1 MGSDEEATPAPF
13 ALKDCALVAIAAG
26 ARAQNLREMRD
37 VLQTVHPGCI
47 YYHFWDV
54 LLRPGFDEP
63 EYNNDFA
70 AWVFYGL
77 HDTRLAERLAVI
89 NPAEFS
95 DVEQLRRELI
105 DAIEERLD
113 ESELVPWAPAD
124 HQFHFVRSQIVVFDT
139 HRSISRP
146 EDLAEV
152 MPTLSAGSVF
162 YHFIDARRR
171 QPVGIDDFR
180 AWLGSWG
187 ERYVDVSARLAAV
200 DPYFSSLTELR
211 RELAEIFS
219 TTLEEH
225 SHDDPAG

>member
-1 MGSDEEATPAPF
+1 MSSDDSGTTAPF
-13 ALKDCALVAIAAG
+13 ALKDCTLVAIAAG

-70 AWVFYGL
+70 AWAFYGL
-77 HDTRLAERLAVI
+77 HDVRLAERLAVI

-95 DVEQLRRELI
+95 DVGQLRRELI

-113 ESELVPWAPAD
+113 ESEFVPWARAD
-124 HQFHFVRSQIVVFDT
+124 HQFDFVRSQIVVFDT
-139 HRSISRP
+139 HRTISRP
-146 EDLAEV
+146 EELAEV
-152 MPTLSAGSVF
+152 MPTLSVSSVF

-171 QPVGIDDFR
+171 EPRGIDDFR
-180 AWLGSWG
+180 AWLEVWG
-187 ERYVDVSARLAAV
+187 EEYASVSARLAEV

-211 RELAEIFS
+211 RELAQIF
-219 TTLEEH
+219 
-225 SHDDPAG
+225 DDSFGGTQP